1 MVLGTDGRKRRGERV
16 AAAFFP
22 PLGFLEGKNKET
34 TCKPVLCTDVVTQ
47 RLGSED
53 VARIDRSFLPKQFRR
68 RTAALLAAVDDR
80 PVLGCWIPLH
90 DCVGWTLNSQKAA
103 SEASVYEDSITPPQ
117 PIRLLSSSG

>member
-1 MVLGTDGRKRRGERV
+1 VRGSPPPFSPLLVSWKERREKQR
-16 AAAFFP
+16 ASPCFAQ
-22 PLGFLEGKNKET
+22 
-34 TCKPVLCTDVVTQ
+34 TDVVTQ

-53 VARIDRSFLPKQFRR
+53 VARIDRSFLPKQSRR
-68 RTAALLAAVDDR
+68 PPDRCLAAVDDR